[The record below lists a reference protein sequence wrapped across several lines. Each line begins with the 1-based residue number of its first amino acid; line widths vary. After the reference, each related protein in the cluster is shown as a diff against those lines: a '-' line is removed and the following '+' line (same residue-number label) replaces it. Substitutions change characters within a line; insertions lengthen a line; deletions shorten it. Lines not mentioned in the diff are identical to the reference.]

1 MAGYIGNIPVPQGT
15 QTRQNF
21 TATASQTSFPTIGYT
36 TGFIDV
42 YLNGVKLIN
51 GTDFTA
57 TNGSDV
63 VLTTAASASDVLDVV
78 IFDTF
83 TSSNGTFNDATL
95 KNNATLKNDTH
106 EDSDGGRASKIIYQ
120 GEQSGGEISTLAE
133 IQASHDG
140 TADDQ
145 KGDLIFK
152 TNDGSDGTSP
162 TERARIDSSGN
173 FLVGKVASDYD
184 GGVFEAGT
192 GGTFVSRSGTP
203 FGVNR
208 NGSNGSLTNFYKDG
222 GSVGNFGI
230 ESSGF
235 VVDGEASH
243 AGLKMFASAV
253 GPRQNGSDA
262 DDTIDIGHSSGR
274 FQDLYL
280 SGGAYLGGTT
290 SDNQL
295 TDYEQGTFDVTLT
308 TAGGSVTLNSVFNK
322 MSYTKIGRQVTV
334 FGLIIT
340 SAVSSPTGAYAH
352 IDTLPFT
359 SVNLTEGSGRSGG
372 GVFWWDGSNAHV
384 KPWEISEGATR
395 LSIYIDAT
403 TITAGDDFYFSC
415 TYQAA

>member
-152 TNDGSDGTSP
+152 TNDGSDNAAP
-162 TERARIDSSGN
+162 TERIRIDSNGAVTATST
-173 FLVGKVASDYD
+173 DQD
-184 GGVFEAGT
+184 GFFFKSSHAT
-192 GGTFVSRSGTP
+192 
-203 FGVNR
+203 N
-208 NGSNGSLTNFYKDG
+208 TNFYVMNTNATTSNTSSIFLAPANSVAGVGLTALAIEDFSTSANRTADLLVKTRKDG
-222 GSVGNFGI
+222 TLAETWRFTNDGHLKAATNGNGIDFSATEGSGA
-230 ESSGF
+230 SSSIL
-235 VVDGEASH
+235 D
-243 AGLKMFASAV
+243 
-253 GPRQNGSDA
+253 
-262 DDTIDIGHSSGR
+262 
-274 FQDLYL
+274 
-280 SGGAYLGGTT
+280 
-290 SDNQL
+290 
-295 TDYEQGTFDVTLT
+295 DYEEGTWTPT
-308 TAGGSVTLNSVFNK
+308 GSSNVGAISNAEGF
-322 MSYTKIGRQVTV
+322 YTKIGNLVKVLFYAT
-334 FGLIIT
+334 IDPN
-340 SAVSSPTGAYAH
+340 SDSSPVVLDG
-352 IDTLPFT
+352 LPFT
-359 SVNLTEGSGRSGG
+359 AANKLSITSIEGSGIAWSDSIFYVVSSGG
-372 GVFWWDGSNAHV
+372 GTTVNIELDRPIQGTASGSSHNF
-384 KPWEISEGATR
+384 R
-395 LSIYIDAT
+395 C
-403 TITAGDDFYFSC
+403 DFSYF
-415 TYQAA
+415 A